1 MKYITPH
8 LSKRRSKDIVAFD
21 ANNVGDDY
29 ILGDLHG
36 NLDLLEQASAGLDR
50 KDRLFLLGNLINRG
64 NQSAILLHA
73 LINRSPRLAQVIAI
87 AGYHEIL
94 TVNAIRGIL
103 YLLDNTR
110 TDHLDMLQTLK
121 FRMIDAIDANQ
132 SDSDKAKAAFLT
144 TYRLDPDHHKNAA
157 FYRALSSI
165 FRNFRKG
172 GEWLLDVFITEV
184 SNKILMTDESF
195 IKKILN
201 YMLSLPYII
210 HVAGN
215 DQTPP
220 FHLVHADMPFD
231 DSTLQKRLNGDSHL
245 TTDEIKYSVLARC
258 YGIKR
263 KPHKI
268 YLRDNGRT
276 EASIIAYTGGNLVNN
291 TTKYAVRRGTN
302 TVNLNVGIHYEEVG
316 ILYCATDNEYLFKSS
331 IPFLNTLTDND
342 FLAELKPKQARKF
355 QIIAQALENKY
366 QLQQHLV
373 GMYRRL
379 RKCGSKEV
387 DAIIYNTAVNM
398 SNPDETQDHL
408 EYRFVTLYE
417 FAIHNKAVEA
427 ENRSD
432 DLNEVFDAFDSMN
445 LGSASLSGLSIFA
458 VQNAPVLTESD
469 ITNRFIP
476 F

>member
-1 MKYITPH
+1 
-8 LSKRRSKDIVAFD
+8 
-21 ANNVGDDY
+21 
-29 ILGDLHG
+29 
-36 NLDLLEQASAGLDR
+36 
-50 KDRLFLLGNLINRG
+50 
-64 NQSAILLHA
+64 
-73 LINRSPRLAQVIAI
+73 
-87 AGYHEIL
+87 
-94 TVNAIRGIL
+94 
-103 YLLDNTR
+103 
-110 TDHLDMLQTLK
+110 MLQTLK
-121 FRMIDAIDANQ
+121 FRMIDALDANQ
-132 SDSDKAKAAFLT
+132 SDSDKAKIALLT
-144 TYRLDPDHHKNAA
+144 TYRQDPDHHKDAA
-157 FYRALSSI
+157 FYRALSSV

-172 GEWLLDVFITEV
+172 GEWLLDVFIREV
-184 SNKILMTDESF
+184 TNKSLMTDKSF

-220 FHLVHADMPFD
+220 FHLVHADMPFN
-231 DSTLQKRLNGDSHL
+231 DSTLQKRLNSDSHL
-245 TTDEIKYSVLARC
+245 TTDEIKYSVSARC
-258 YGIKR
+258 HGFKR
-263 KPHKI
+263 KPHNV

-302 TVNLNVGIHYEEVG
+302 TVNLNVGIHYDEVG

-342 FLAELKPKQARKF
+342 FLAELKPEQARKF
-355 QIIAQALENKY
+355 QIIAQALEDKY
-366 QLQQHLV
+366 QLQQYLV

-379 RKCGSKEV
+379 RKCGSKAV
-387 DAIIYNTAVNM
+387 DAIIFKTAVKMN
-398 SNPDETQDHL
+398 NPGETQDHL

-417 FAIHNKAVEA
+417 FAIHNKAVEV

-432 DLNEVFDAFDSMN
+432 DVNEIFDAFDSMN
-445 LGSASLSGLSIFA
+445 LGSGNLSALSIFA

-476 F
+476 FQAQV